1 MVERRLTRGWHLG
14 VSEEWDMLCSLVYSN
29 CAYSLGERESVNIYL
44 ELWIL
49 TAW

>member
-1 MVERRLTRGWHLG
+1 MVERKLTRGWHLG
-14 VSEEWDMLCSLVYSN
+14 VSEEWDILYSLAYSN
-29 CAYSLGERESVNIYL
+29 CAYSLGESESMNIYF